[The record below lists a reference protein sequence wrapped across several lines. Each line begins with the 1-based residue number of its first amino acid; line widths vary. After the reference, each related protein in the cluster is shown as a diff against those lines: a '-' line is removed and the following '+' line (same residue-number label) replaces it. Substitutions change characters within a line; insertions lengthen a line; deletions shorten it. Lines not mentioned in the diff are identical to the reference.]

1 VAFLEIAFYG
11 SSLLSTYWNGAA
23 TYYRGLLK
31 ALAERGHRVTFYEPD
46 IFERQK
52 HRDMDPPDWARVV
65 VYEGTEDAARQALQQ
80 GRSADVL
87 VKASGVGAF
96 DDLLAEGVIA
106 ARGPEALAV
115 YWDVDAP
122 ATLDKLAAD
131 RADILHRLLPRF
143 DMVLTYGGGDPVVRR
158 YRGFGARG
166 CVPIY
171 NALDPSTHRPGA
183 PDPRFACDLVFL
195 GNRLPDRESRVEE
208 FFLRAAALAPDKQF
222 LLAGN
227 GWADKPVPP
236 NVRVLGHVGS
246 GEHNALNASALA
258 VMNISREGMA
268 RNGWSPATRLFE
280 AAGAGACNI
289 TDFWAGIPDFL
300 EPDWEVLVAD
310 DGAEVAR
317 ILRELT
323 PERARTIG
331 ERARRRI
338 LSEHTYERRA
348 AQVED
353 LLLNALTWKA
363 RKTA

>member
-1 VAFLEIAFYG
+1 LDIAFYG

-31 ALAERGHRVTFYEPD
+31 ALAERGHGVTFYEPD
-46 IFERQK
+46 IFDRQQ

-65 VYEGTEDAARQALQQ
+65 VYDGTEEAARQALQQ
-80 GRSADVL
+80 GRGADVL

-131 RADILHRLLPRF
+131 RGDILHRLLPRY

-171 NALDPSTHRPGA
+171 NALDPTTHRPAA

-208 FFLRAAALAPDKQF
+208 FFLRAAALTPEKQF

-227 GWADKPVPP
+227 GWADKHVPQ

-310 DGAEVAR
+310 EGAEVAR

-331 ERARRRI
+331 ERSRRRI
-338 LSEHTYERRA
+338 LAEHTYERRA

>member
-1 VAFLEIAFYG
+1 LDIAFYG

-31 ALAERGHRVTFYEPD
+31 SLAGRGHRITFFEPD
-46 IFERQK
+46 VLDRQK
-52 HRDMDPPDWARVV
+52 HRDMDPPAWAKVV
-65 VYEGTEDAARQALQQ
+65 VYAGTEEAAREALQQ
-80 GRSADVL
+80 GRAADVL
-87 VKASGVGAF
+87 VKASGVGVF
-96 DDLLAEGVIA
+96 DDLLAEGVVA

-122 ATLDKLAAD
+122 ATLDRLASD
-131 RADILHRLLPRF
+131 RDDVLHRLLPRY

-171 NALDPSTHRPGA
+171 NALDPATHHPA
-183 PDPRFACDLVFL
+183 EADPRFACDLVFL
-195 GNRLPDRESRVEE
+195 GNRLPDRERRVEE
-208 FFLRAAALAPDKQF
+208 FFLKAAALAPEKRF

-227 GWADKPVPP
+227 GWADKRVPG

-246 GEHNALNASALA
+246 EDHNRLNASALA
-258 VMNISREGMA
+258 VMNISRDGMA

-289 TDFWAGIPDFL
+289 TDAWAGMPDFL
-300 EPDWEVLVAD
+300 EPGWEVLVAS

-317 ILRELT
+317 ILKELT
-323 PERARTIG
+323 PERAHAIG

-338 LSEHTYERRA
+338 LAEHTYDRRA
-348 AQVED
+348 EQVED
-353 LLLNALTWKA
+353 LLLSALSWKA
-363 RKTA
+363 RKSA

>member
-1 VAFLEIAFYG
+1 LDIAFYG

-23 TYYRGLLK
+23 TYYRGLLR
-31 ALAERGHRVTFYEPD
+31 ALAERGHRITFFEPD
-46 IFERQK
+46 VFDRQK

-65 VYEGTEDAARQALQQ
+65 VYDGSQDAARHALEQ
-80 GRSADVL
+80 GGDADVV

-96 DDLLAEGVIA
+96 DDLLAEGVLGV
-106 ARGPEALAV
+106 RGAQALAV

-122 ATLDKLAAD
+122 STLDRLASD
-131 RADILHRLLPRF
+131 RGDILHRLLPRY

-171 NALDPSTHRPGA
+171 NALDPSTHHPA
-183 PDPRFACDLVFL
+183 EPDLRFACDLVFL
-195 GNRLPDRESRVEE
+195 GNRLPDRETRVEE
-208 FFLRAAALAPDKQF
+208 FFLRAAELAPEKRF

-227 GWADKPVPP
+227 GWADKRVPD
-236 NVRVLGHVGS
+236 NVRVLGHMGS
-246 GEHNALNASALA
+246 EDHNRLNASALA
-258 VMNISREGMA
+258 VMNISRDGMA

-280 AAGAGACNI
+280 AAGAGSCNV
-289 TDFWAGIPDFL
+289 TDVWAGIPDFL
-300 EPDWEVLVAD
+300 EPDWEVLVAN
-310 DGAEVAR
+310 DGADVAR
-317 ILRELT
+317 ILKELT

-338 LSEHTYERRA
+338 LAEHTYDRRA

-353 LLLNALTWKA
+353 LLLNALEWKT
-363 RKTA
+363 RKSA